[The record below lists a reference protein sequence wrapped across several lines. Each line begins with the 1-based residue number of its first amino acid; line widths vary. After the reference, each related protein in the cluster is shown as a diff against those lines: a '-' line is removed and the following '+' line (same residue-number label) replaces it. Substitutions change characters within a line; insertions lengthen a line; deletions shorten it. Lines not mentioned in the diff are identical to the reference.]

1 VDRRRILRRLPF
13 KGGRSDLLTGSGSRL
28 DIENINLVATLLIHA
43 EHQGYWSR
51 LGERFEK
58 DMQSLLDRHL
68 LAGLVD
74 APWVRTEDAE
84 SDDDMQFF
92 SALQE
97 LIAYVF
103 EESVRVKNKLRIR
116 PSRRHEIPGTSSA
129 GILHEMQSLLKT
141 YRSEVARQSRML
153 DEGSRT

>member
-1 VDRRRILRRLPF
+1 MSSMRKALRITILRP
-13 KGGRSDLLTGSGSRL
+13 SGSRL
-28 DIENINLVATLLIHA
+28 DIENINLIATLLIHA
-43 EHQGYWSR
+43 EHQGYWSK

-74 APWVRTEDAE
+74 APWVGTEDAE
-84 SDDDMQFF
+84 NADDMEFF

-97 LIAYVF
+97 LVGYVF

-116 PSRRHEIPGTSSA
+116 PSPRHEIPGTSSA
-129 GILHEMQSLLKT
+129 GILHEMSLLKR
-141 YRSEVARQSRML
+141 YRTEVVRQSRML